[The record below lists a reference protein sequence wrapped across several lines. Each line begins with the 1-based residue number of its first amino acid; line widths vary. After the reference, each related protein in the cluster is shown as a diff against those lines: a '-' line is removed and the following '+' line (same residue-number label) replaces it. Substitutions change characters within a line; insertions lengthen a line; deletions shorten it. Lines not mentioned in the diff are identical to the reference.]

1 MAQINEAES
10 LQRDIENHSHF
21 NNCFSINTKNE
32 FYSKKNELNKIRE
45 CFNDMKN
52 TELDIINKTLNK
64 RNAEQELNNLTAISE
79 KDLQNL
85 KEKLNLMEKINLK
98 NNENEL
104 NNLIDR
110 YNNFQ
115 LKKKYDIDQIDKEIT
130 SLNQQITAKKES
142 LNKELDLKTK
152 EELFKLTNEY
162 KIKLLKYTNLK
173 KLEKQEKEKE
183 NEIKQKK
190 FEADKAIEF
199 IELKRKADLVQR
211 IITMYKNI
219 SIN

>member
-1 MAQINEAES
+1 M
-10 LQRDIENHSHF
+10 
-21 NNCFSINTKNE
+21 
-32 FYSKKNELNKIRE
+32 
-45 CFNDMKN
+45 
-52 TELDIINKTLNK
+52 
-64 RNAEQELNNLTAISE
+64 
-79 KDLQNL
+79 
-85 KEKLNLMEKINLK
+85 
-98 NNENEL
+98 
-104 NNLIDR
+104 
-110 YNNFQ
+110 
-115 LKKKYDIDQIDKEIT
+115 
-130 SLNQQITAKKES
+130 
-142 LNKELDLKTK
+142 
-152 EELFKLTNEY
+152 TNEY